1 MNQAMFNEK
10 VFNEKVFSEKVFNGK
25 EFSENA
31 YVTLFLSSISKWF
44 FAAATAGVTTIAL
57 VALMHILIAAPKL
70 EVPIVVDRPM
80 PNIVLKETII
90 EDQNIATLPPK
101 PIAAEPEPALP
112 PLVAQQITSDEGGYA
127 PVAPPKPTGGD
138 KLAILPSSFPVA
150 RMMVAPDYPARAAN
164 KGIEGFVDVRFDV
177 TKTGA
182 TSNIEVI
189 SAQPE
194 KIFNKSAVNAIKRW
208 KFTPY
213 ERDGEVVAFYG
224 MSRRV
229 VFNLEK

>member
-1 MNQAMFNEK
+1 MTQAIFNEK
-10 VFNEKVFSEKVFNGK
+10 VFNEKVFSENT
-25 EFSENA
+25 
-31 YVTLFLSSISKWF
+31 YITLFWSSMSKWF

-57 VALMHILIAAPKL
+57 IALMHILIATPQLEAP
-70 EVPIVVDRPM
+70 VVVDRPI
-80 PNIVLKETII
+80 PNIVLKETVIVN
-90 EDQNIATLPPK
+90 QKIAPLPPK
-101 PIAAEPEPALP
+101 PTEVEVTPTVPRFKGDDIDRGDAGYIPA
-112 PLVAQQITSDEGGYA
+112 
-127 PVAPPKPTGGD
+127 APPKPTPGGA
-138 KLAILPSSFPVA
+138 LAILPSSFPVA

-182 TSNIEVI
+182 TNNIEVI
-189 SAQPE
+189 AAQPE
-194 KIFNKSAVNAIKRW
+194 NVFDKSAVNAIKRW

-213 ERDGEVVAFYG
+213 ERDGEVVEFYG

>member
-1 MNQAMFNEK
+1 MNQAMFNE
-10 VFNEKVFSEKVFNGK
+10 
-25 EFSENA
+25 NA
-31 YVTLFLSSISKWF
+31 YIALFWSSMSKWF

-57 VALMHILIAAPKL
+57 IALMHILIATPKL
-70 EVPIVVDRPM
+70 EVPVVVDRPI
-80 PNIVLKETII
+80 PNIVLKETVI
-90 EDQNIATLPPK
+90 ETQTIAPLPPK
-101 PIAAEPEPALP
+101 PVAVELEPTLP
-112 PLVAQQITSDEGGYA
+112 PFVTQQITGGEGGYT
-127 PVAPPKPTGGD
+127 PVSPPKPTGGD
-138 KLAILPSSFPVA
+138 KLALLPSSFPVA

-182 TSNIEVI
+182 TNNIEVI
-189 SAQPE
+189 AAQPE
-194 KIFNKSAVNAIKRW
+194 NIFNKSAVNAIKRW

-224 MSRRV
+224 MSRRM